1 MEGICEIEEI
11 DREEWVVFD
20 EEFNE
25 ELTPDILEFL
35 LKYQKVKFGDNFDQ
49 PVDIFNK
56 KLPAITKNNRS
67 KQRFKAKRRTNRQ
80 RLMRKTLYTI
90 KLINSS

>member
-25 ELTPDILEFL
+25 ED
-35 LKYQKVKFGDNFDQ
+35 D
-49 PVDIFNK
+49 
-56 KLPAITKNNRS
+56 
-67 KQRFKAKRRTNRQ
+67 AKRHGERQ
-80 RLMRKTLYTI
+80 SSLRRLGLTFGGPFT
-90 KLINSS
+90 S